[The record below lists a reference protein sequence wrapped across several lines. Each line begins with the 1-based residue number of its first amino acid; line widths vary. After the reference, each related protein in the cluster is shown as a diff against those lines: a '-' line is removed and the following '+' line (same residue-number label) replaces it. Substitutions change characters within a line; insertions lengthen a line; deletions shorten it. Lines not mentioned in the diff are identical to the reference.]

1 MGITTKLA
9 APPLATV
16 PAWPGEQPP
25 DEITR
30 GLFGRGRGLMRTH
43 PLATDTLLAA
53 VLLSVSSVWLAGSGF
68 AGLRAAVVQT
78 VLIAPLAVRR
88 LYPSAVFV
96 VTSAIA
102 FAQWLLG
109 FPLLGDAALLV
120 ALYTVAAHESRLR
133 SLLAT
138 GVLEAGAVM
147 AALRWE
153 PAGTPERSLLF
164 LSATVVAALF
174 AGLTVASGSRYLAW
188 MDERA
193 RRLEVERDQQAV
205 IAAAAE
211 RTRIAREL
219 HDIVSHSLSVVI
231 TLADAAAVVS
241 RVDPARGVEAM
252 TEVSEVGRRALTDM
266 RAMLGVLRTDEPAAG
281 LAPQPGIGDL
291 GALVER
297 VRATGLPVDL
307 AVEGTPFPLG
317 AAAELTAY
325 RIVQEAL
332 TNTLRHAAARHASVT
347 IVYDEPQVRVQVA
360 DDGTA
365 NDSTANDGTAKPQG
379 GRRGHGIDGMR
390 ERAALHGG
398 TLRAGP
404 VPKFRE
410 FRAGLASRS
419 HPRAARVSISV
430 LLADDQPLLRRGF
443 RMILETEDDLTVVAE
458 AGNGE
463 EAVDLARRHAPD
475 VVLMDIRMPGTDGIE
490 ATQQITAA
498 GPLPKVLVLTTF
510 DVDEYAFGALRAG
523 ASGFLLKDVR
533 PGELV
538 AAIRTVAA
546 GDAVISPRVTR
557 RLLEEYAQV
566 LPLAPGQREQRFPKL
581 DTLTDRE
588 REVLI
593 AVARGL
599 SNTEIAASLFVS
611 EATVKS
617 HVGRIL
623 SKLALRDRVQVVVL
637 AYEAGLIQP
646 GVR

>member
-1 MGITTKLA
+1 MGTTTRLP

-16 PAWPGEQPP
+16 PARPGEQPP

-53 VLLSVSSVWLAGSGF
+53 VLLAVSSVWLAGSGF
-68 AGLRAAVVQT
+68 ASLRAAVVQT
-78 VLIAPLAVRR
+78 ALIAPLTVRR
-88 LYPSAVFV
+88 LYPSAVFLV
-96 VTSAIA
+96 ISAIA

-138 GVLEAGAVM
+138 GAARGRRRHGGGQVGA
-147 AALRWE
+147 
-153 PAGTPERSLLF
+153 AGTPERSLLF

-241 RVDPARGVEAM
+241 RADPARGVEAM

-365 NDSTANDGTAKPQG
+365 NDGTAKPQG
-379 GRRGHGIDGMR
+379 SRRGHGIDGMR

-404 VPKFRE
+404 SPKVPK
-410 FRAGLASRS
+410 FRAGLAGRS
-419 HPRAARVSISV
+419 HPRAARVSISI

-510 DVDEYAFGALRAG
+510 DLDEYAFGALRAG

-566 LPLAPGQREQRFPKL
+566 LPLAPGQREQRFPQL
-581 DTLTDRE
+581 ATLTERE